1 MPSIKLSVKSNL
13 LLTSNLTLLDS
24 LLAEFKGEIDIICKD
39 GKYLVFV
46 EVKYRSNSRFGSPEA
61 AVTPVKQR
69 QISRVALYYMKR
81 YGYDPYNTPVRF
93 DVIAVAENEIHHMK
107 DAFPYQGYY

>member
-1 MPSIKLSVKSNL
+1 MAASYLKDAGYRI
-13 LLTSNLTLLDS
+13 
-24 LLAEFKGEIDIICKD
+24 LARNYRVASGEIDLIVSKD
-39 GKYLVFV
+39 GYLIFV
-46 EVKYRSNSRFGSPEA
+46 EVKYRSNSRYGSPEA

-93 DVIAVAENEIHHMK
+93 DEVAVAENEIHHMK